1 MHFKAL
7 VISVFLTTLV
17 ACGGKS
23 SEEELRDALVAVDKE
38 NRELREAFEPD
49 PVLSEEHTVVA
60 YYDNDALLDRTTAA
74 CKEYA
79 RATGN
84 TFLNKVPACK
94 RASVARSYKA
104 RGQRPE

>member
-1 MHFKAL
+1 MRIKMLILAAL
-7 VISVFLTTLV
+7 LTALT

-23 SEEELRDALVAVDKE
+23 SEEELREALVAVDKE
-38 NRELREAFEPD
+38 NRERREAFVPD
-49 PVLSEEHTVVA
+49 PILSEEHSVVD
-60 YYDNDALLDRTTAA
+60 YYDNDGLRDRTTTA

-79 RATGN
+79 RGTGN
-84 TFLNKVPACK
+84 TFLNKMPACK